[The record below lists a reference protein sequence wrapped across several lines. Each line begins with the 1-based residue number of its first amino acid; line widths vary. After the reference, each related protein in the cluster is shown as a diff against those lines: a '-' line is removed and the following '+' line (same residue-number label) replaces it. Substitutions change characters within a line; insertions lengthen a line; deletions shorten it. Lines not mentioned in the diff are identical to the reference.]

1 MRTFQSRW
9 PRRIDLLAVG
19 PAAFMT
25 VRGLTDSAR
34 NARVEW
40 NEVGT
45 ALATTLGYA
54 VAAALVATLV
64 ALPVSWCVVRRPS
77 VASTVSERAVWVAHA
92 VPSAILAF
100 ALVYLAVRLVPSLYK
115 TSVVLIAGYVIVA
128 VGSLDEAGR
137 WAERY
142 LETVGADEVDL
153 RELEDREAGR
163 PLPSDGSIERG
174 VPSLPR
180 PPVRE

>member
-1 MRTFQSRW
+1 MRYMMFIKHTEDYRNVQVPPGLHEQMGKFIEETAKAGQF
-9 PRRIDLLAVG
+9 VG
-19 PAAFMT
+19 GA
-25 VRGLTDSAR
+25 GLQPTD
-34 NARVEW
+34 
-40 NEVGT
+40 VGK
-45 ALATTLGYA
+45 
-54 VAAALVATLV
+54 
-64 ALPVSWCVVRRPS
+64 R
-77 VASTVSERAVWVAHA
+77 
-92 VPSAILAF
+92 
-100 ALVYLAVRLVPSLYK
+100 VRLK
-115 TSVVLIAGYVIVA
+115 GGKISVMDGPFTESKELIAGYVIVA